1 MLLKVAPAFALLN
14 TPKSTHGENP
24 LIHKSF
30 SAKSGNGLI
39 ICASKG
45 TNHKP
50 LTGVVFEPFEELK
63 KEFMLVP
70 SLPQASLARQK
81 YCDESEAAI
90 NEQIK
95 WVFKKYFVIVL
106 CFKSVG
112 INELFLNFQCGIQC
126 FLRLS
131 CYVCLF

>member
-14 TPKSTHGENP
+14 TPKSTNGEN
-24 LIHKSF
+24 LLTHKSF
-30 SAKSGNGLI
+30 STKSGNGFMV
-39 ICASKG
+39 CASKG

-95 WVFKKYFVIVL
+95 WVCFIIFVIV
-106 CFKSVG
+106 FV
-112 INELFLNFQCGIQC
+112 
-126 FLRLS
+126 
-131 CYVCLF
+131 V